1 MIRHAP
7 GLRLDSSRPVR
18 DQIHEACGW
27 RRGVVLEAIGDL
39 SPLRLSETG
48 RRELR
53 HLLRTMELS
62 LVALSLPTRRSFD
75 TTDQLDDRIRR
86 ADLAFALAYELGTNL
101 VLARVGQVP
110 PEDDPERREAFTNA
124 ISALGQRADHRGVRL
139 ALETGSEPGQRLK
152 TFLDSLDLVSLAASI
167 DPASLLRGGI
177 DPVAASRELSTRV
190 AHAYA
195 GDATGSAGGAAPN
208 PRGLGFPAGALDWEE
223 YLGAL
228 EEIGYPRL
236 PHRLAPSLGGSA
248 RSVHHAGSPVQTV
261 RLRKAVGG
269 NVRREAWSVTSLLG
283 FNDHYSLVRA
293 GPPDRPFLCD
303 RRSPRPRPL
312 AGQLETSG
320 RPKGDCSLSTTFSGA
335 AAAAVDAVRRAG

>member
-1 MIRHAP
+1 MRKELDSQQFLIIVDVSDCFNPGSRETIALDNRPRAYQVTNEDEPAMIRHAL

-18 DQIHEACGW
+18 DQIHEAARMGAH
-27 RRGVVLEAIGDL
+27 GVVLEAIGDL
-39 SPLRLSETG
+39 SPPRLSETG

-110 PEDDPERREAFTNA
+110 PEDDRERHEVFTNA
-124 ISALGQRADHRGVRL
+124 ISSLGQRADHRGVRL

-177 DPVAASRELSTRV
+177 DPVAASRELSTWV

-228 EEIGYPRL
+228 EEIGYRGFLTVWPHPSEDPRVQFTT
-236 PHRLAPSLGGSA
+236 LA
-248 RSVHHAGSPVQTV
+248 
-261 RLRKAVGG
+261 LRFKRFG
-269 NVRREAWSVTSLLG
+269 
-283 FNDHYSLVRA
+283 
-293 GPPDRPFLCD
+293 
-303 RRSPRPRPL
+303 
-312 AGQLETSG
+312 
-320 RPKGDCSLSTTFSGA
+320 
-335 AAAAVDAVRRAG
+335 